1 MNRLRK
7 IAEILVAYGQRGLA
21 SEVAMLSLQLKSS
34 AASSERTA
42 GKDVLNKTKAEAVIS
57 REVDR
62 PFLDRALEMFRHVTD
77 GIQPSA
83 ICVSQKTGHLEGSF
97 RSRGMLMDDPS
108 QWVLIKRLQSGSLV
122 RCLLNEKYG

>member
-77 GIQPSA
+77 GDTTISNLRVPKDWPLGGVISFTRDADGRPVTMGLDKKTSKWFARAVPS
-83 ICVSQKTGHLEGSF
+83 K
-97 RSRGMLMDDPS
+97 
-108 QWVLIKRLQSGSLV
+108 
-122 RCLLNEKYG
+122 